1 MSRLHTD
8 AASVLFGSSALV
20 GVTRGLAEVRAGRP
34 VEIVAKKRTILA
46 LPVEGLTSPRL
57 AAFQEL
63 CGSAVARLV
72 VTNRRA
78 QSLGIVTSLP
88 VSFRLGRRI
97 DAETILRLAADAFP
111 GRLPQFKHAGQAAAA
126 GLELA
131 KLAQVLP
138 AVLVVEANSA
148 ARRLDL
154 PIVQVG
160 ADAVG
165 CFHQERAHLL
175 TIASEAEMP
184 LASGVRARF
193 VAFLDHV
200 GETAVAVIIGAP
212 DMALPIP
219 VRLHS
224 ACLTGDAFGSRR
236 CDCGDQLRTALGRLA
251 AMGGGIVI
259 YLPQEGRGLGLA
271 NKMRAYKLQD
281 TGFDTVDANTILGF
295 DDDERHYSVAARM
308 LEMLG
313 CRKVVLLTNNPAKI
327 DGLVK
332 AGIRVSGCVS
342 LETPIHTHNRRYLA
356 AKATRSGHRLE
367 QVIASQRLV
376 G

>member
-1 MSRLHTD
+1 MSRLHAD

-34 VEIVAKKRTILA
+34 VEIVAKKRFFGAASRRVNVTKACRIPRA
-46 LPVEGLTSPRL
+46 LRIGSRSPGRHQSTCSICRHRDL
-57 AAFQEL
+57 IA
-63 CGSAVARLV
+63 GV
-72 VTNRRA
+72 VPA
-78 QSLGIVTSLP
+78 CP
-88 VSFRLGRRI
+88 RI

-111 GRLPQFKHAGQAAAA
+111 GRLPQSKHAGQAAAA

-160 ADAVG
+160 ADVVG

-184 LASGVRARF
+184 LAAGVRARF

-313 CRKVVLLTNNPAKI
+313 CTKVVLLTNNP
-327 DGLVK
+327 
-332 AGIRVSGCVS
+332 
-342 LETPIHTHNRRYLA
+342 
-356 AKATRSGHRLE
+356 
-367 QVIASQRLV
+367 SQD
-376 G
+376 